1 MGGNNV
7 NQVIE
12 YVRSFDPRGW
22 TCLHIAE
29 GSLDCNG
36 VIVQNNDIG
45 PCGSDAFQEWADG
58 ISVSCRNATVRNNM
72 VEGATD
78 GGIVVFGSPGSQIYN
93 NTIWILN
100 VGDTRSS
107 EKRRVNFAYSS
118 KHCSVEL
125 ISLTTILGVA
135 TSPVLSFI
143 IMPFWEVLPPTT
155 KTAPK
160 AKVAISKMLLSSTS
174 LPQL

>member
-7 NQVIE
+7 GQLIE
-12 YVRSFDPRGW
+12 HVRSFDPRGW

-100 VGDTRSS
+100 VSDTRSS
-107 EKRRVNFAYSS
+107 ER
-118 KHCSVEL
+118 
-125 ISLTTILGVA
+125 
-135 TSPVLSFI
+135 
-143 IMPFWEVLPPTT
+143 
-155 KTAPK
+155 
-160 AKVAISKMLLSSTS
+160 
-174 LPQL
+174 

>member
-7 NQVIE
+7 GQLIE
-12 YVRSFDPRGW
+12 YVRSYDPRGW

-100 VGDTRSS
+100 VSDTRSS
-107 EKRRVNFAYSS
+107 VERHVNFAFSS
-118 KHCSVEL
+118 KHYSAGS
-125 ISLTTILGVA
+125 ISLTTILGAA
-135 TSPVLSFI
+135 TSRVPSFAT
-143 IMPFWEVLPPTT
+143 MPFWGVSPPTT
-155 KTAPK
+155 KTALK
-160 AKVAISKMLLSSTS
+160 AKEAILKMLSSS
-174 LPQL
+174 MCLYFI